1 MAVEQLT
8 RAMFLDRVY
17 DFEHDSGQWCYRGD
31 VPCVIDFYAS
41 WCMPCRV
48 LMPLVEQLAEEYDG
62 RVKFYKVN
70 IEHEPELTS
79 RFGVRGVPTL
89 LFVPMCGAPT
99 FSTGVISRAAL
110 QSKIEEQ
117 LLKVKCY

>member
-1 MAVEQLT
+1 MAVERLT

-31 VPCVIDFYAS
+31 VPCVIDFFAS

-70 IEHEPELTS
+70 IEHEPELAS

-89 LFVPMCGAPT
+89 LFVPMCGSPT

>member
-1 MAVEQLT
+1 MT
-8 RAMFLDRVY
+8 RAMFLNRVY

-31 VPCVIDFYAS
+31 LPCVIDFYAS

-70 IEHEPELTS
+70 IEHEPELVS
-79 RFGVRGVPTL
+79 RFGVRSVPTL
-89 LFVPMCGAPT
+89 LFVPMCGSPT
-99 FSTGVISRAAL
+99 FSTGVISRAAF